1 MMSPFYKLR
10 FRDVVTHP
18 IVIGLVVF
26 VVAHYFIFG
35 KKENIE

>member
-10 FRDVVTHP
+10 FRDILTHP

-26 VVAHYFIFG
+26 VVAHRLIFG
-35 KKENIE
+35 KQDTIE